1 MDAPSI
7 RFLSEIEIRR
17 PVRTRRMRAVS
28 LSGSVTRDHGEPLRE
43 LKVSLEVSLFG
54 SLFGSS
60 KKAAKPSCKALPLLN
75 CLSRRCKSALF
86 QHDITRHPRAP

>member
-17 PVRTRRMRAVS
+17 PVRTCRMRAVS
-28 LSGSVTRDHGEPLRE
+28 LSGSVTRDHGEPVRE

-54 SLFGSS
+54 SN